1 MSRTYVHT
9 PYQVKMLQ
17 PRWRAYF
24 AEHHHHPNGQP
35 CDLHVFIAGQDP
47 PVPWR
52 RTRCYIDPSWRGRQ
66 IFCGCDMC
74 SGYIKGR
81 RRLHQAT
88 RTRWRADARTILK
101 TAAHD
106 RDTPAPPRGRS
117 SG

>member
-1 MSRTYVHT
+1 MSRTHVHT
-9 PYQVKMLQ
+9 PYKVKMRQ
-17 PRWRAYF
+17 PRWRDYF
-24 AEHHHHPNGQP
+24 TEHHNHTAGP
-35 CDLHVFIAGQDP
+35 CDMAEFLVADVWIRP
-47 PVPWR
+47 
-52 RTRCYIDPSWRGRQ
+52 RCYMNPSWRGRQ

-117 SG
+117 SW